1 MSTVSFPDKRE
12 RLICYTHQWVVGVT
26 GRNREAD
33 ERVGF
38 ILVILSLFVSGFRVT
53 SFSEADMKRSYD
65 EPRERLQGPDLLQC
79 HAPTCCRFGCLEF
92 R

>member
-1 MSTVSFPDKRE
+1 MSMVSFPGKRDI
-12 RLICYTHQWVVGVT
+12 LICFTHQWVVGVI

-38 ILVILSLFVSGFRVT
+38 ILVILWFFVSEFRVKV
-53 SFSEADMKRSYD
+53 FSEVDMKRSYD
-65 EPRERLQGPDLLQC
+65 EPREHLQVPDLLQC
-79 HAPTCCRFGCLEF
+79 QMPTCCRFGCLEF